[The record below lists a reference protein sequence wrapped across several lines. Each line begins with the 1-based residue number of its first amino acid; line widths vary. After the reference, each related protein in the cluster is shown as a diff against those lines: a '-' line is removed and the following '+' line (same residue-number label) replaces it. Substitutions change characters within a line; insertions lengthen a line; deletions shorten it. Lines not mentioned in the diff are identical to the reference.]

1 MSNPT
6 VRLKSGGPEMDV
18 VGIVG
23 GVATC
28 TWMNGEKQQSA
39 EFAVAML
46 DSVPSEPV
54 VPTPEQ
60 ILAAGYAPEAIEAIV
75 ARQREL
81 LGEWLLAHPPAV
93 PPAET
98 TVPTVTAIRGGSF
111 VYANCPKCHARIA
124 APAGTTSLTCGCGQE
139 ITLATA

>member
-75 ARQREL
+75 ARQNAYYERL
-81 LGEWLLAHPPAV
+81 SH
-93 PPAET
+93 
-98 TVPTVTAIRGGSF
+98 
-111 VYANCPKCHARIA
+111 
-124 APAGTTSLTCGCGQE
+124 
-139 ITLATA
+139 